1 VPTGTFSN
9 SPESGGLVSASIS
22 SFYLDKYEVTV
33 GRFRRFLES
42 YDAWKPFG
50 LVAGAGEH
58 PLIPGSGW
66 QPAWS
71 QIIPGA
77 AAEIAAEVDNCYSIP
92 ASTMPELDTE
102 PMNCVSWY
110 EAFAFCVWDGA
121 RLPTEAEWEYAAGG
135 GGVSKLYPW
144 GNTPEP
150 NAELAVFDCNGDALK
165 CTSCAECTTVSGI
178 LPAVGSRPAGAAP
191 WGQLDMAGSLEE
203 WVFDGAAPAPSSCRD
218 CAWLDDAEGR
228 VFRGGGYT
236 SPASSLSVS
245 TRNGWPGRN
254 RMHLIGLRCARDRR

>member
-1 VPTGTFSN
+1 MR
-9 SPESGGLVSASIS
+9 SANGVGVTPDGKIMAIS
-22 SFYLDKYEVTV
+22 SHGSGIQMLD
-33 GRFRRFLES
+33 
-42 YDAWKPFG
+42 W
-50 LVAGAGEH
+50 
-58 PLIPGSGW
+58 IPG
-66 QPAWS
+66 
-71 QIIPGA
+71 
-77 AAEIAAEVDNCYSIP
+77 
-92 ASTMPELDTE
+92 
-102 PMNCVSWY
+102 
-110 EAFAFCVWDGA
+110 WD
-121 RLPTEAEWEYAAGG
+121 PG